1 MREGD
6 IHFERELDDEK
17 SRRISFRRFDRAF
30 AMESWWA

>member
-6 IHFERELDDEK
+6 IHFERELDDGE
-17 SRRISFRRFDRAF
+17 SRRISFRGFDYAF